1 MKHDKIKSV
10 LIYLTRYGRID
21 YITAY
26 SHFNVNG
33 SYLCKIIYSL
43 RQRGLKITTEQDK
56 KGTYYKIEK

>member
-33 SYLCKIIYSL
+33 SYLPRIIHKL
-43 RQRGLKITTEQDK
+43 RDRGLKIDTEQDK